1 MTNERSHATL
11 PARWSRGQAEF
22 KWKETRGMLR
32 VSVID
37 GGYIGMGEVKKST
50 QTRKKER
57 MSGDDADHEVVRLS
71 KMIPCGLVFV

>member
-37 GGYIGMGEVKKST
+37 GEYIGMGEVKKST
-50 QTRKKER
+50 
-57 MSGDDADHEVVRLS
+57 
-71 KMIPCGLVFV
+71 